1 MNRRIDPGTR
11 RRRRE
16 CGNLT
21 GRDLARVRTAP
32 RSRRQFLAILLAGGL
47 LAGFSLVALRVDNL
61 RLRYALAD
69 ALAQQQ
75 TLLEEHRAA
84 TARLEALRDP
94 ARLTALA
101 EERGLVRPQRVIELA
116 PTQLAARSEP

>member
-11 RRRRE
+11 RRRRKP
-16 CGNLT
+16 GNLA

-32 RSRRQFLAILLAGGL
+32 GSRRRFLAILLAGGL

-61 RLRYALAD
+61 RLRYALAE

-75 TLLEEHRAA
+75 RLLEEHRVA

-94 ARLTALA
+94 ARLAALA
-101 EERGLVRPQRVIELA
+101 DERGLVRPQRVIELA